1 MTSEDVDYYRE
12 RAAAELELA
21 KATSNPYARRAHQE
35 LAENYVILC
44 RLLCPNPLDLIQ
56 ARDIDAHEI
65 SFTTLVQ
72 TLTHPHSGELYHGG
86 ELYHAHGRPADHAP
100 LAEVARADPRR
111 EPLRIEVPFA

>member
-1 MTSEDVDYYRE
+1 MTSDDIDYYRE

-21 KATSNPYARRAHQE
+21 KATNNPYARRAHQE

-44 RLLCPNPLDLIQ
+44 RLLCPNSLDLIH
-56 ARDIDAHEI
+56 ARDIEAHEI

-72 TLTHPHSGELYHGG
+72 TLTHPHGG
-86 ELYHAHGRPADHAP
+86 ELYHAHGRSPDHAP
-100 LAEVARADPRR
+100 LAEVVRADSRR

>member
-1 MTSEDVDYYRE
+1 MTSDDIDYYRE

-44 RLLCPNPLDLIQ
+44 RLLSPNPLDLIQ
-56 ARDIDAHEI
+56 PRDIDAHEI

-72 TLTHPHSGELYHGG
+72 TLAHPHGG